1 MGPMVEIERE
11 KVPRRRVPR
20 TALRQSPRPS
30 SPRAEICP
38 GCIPFSLCYGR
49 EASRRCL
56 FHPTAE
62 RISATYARLPSKYLP
77 FPCPDESWLAVTRFH
92 ARAPARSAEDS
103 HRVFLFGEKNFR
115 HSNSPSF
122 TIHFFSLSF
131 SLPEGPRIVEFLC
144 TLDQKKRD

>member
-20 TALRQSPRPS
+20 MALRQSPRPS

-38 GCIPFSLCYGR
+38 GCIPFSLCYG

-77 FPCPDESWLAVTRFH
+77 FPCPDESCLAVTRFH
-92 ARAPARSAEDS
+92 ARAPARSAENS

-115 HSNSPSF
+115 HSKSPSF
-122 TIHFFSLSF
+122 PFSPSPSLSLKARA
-131 SLPEGPRIVEFLC
+131 SSSSSARS
-144 TLDQKKRD
+144 TYDQKKRD